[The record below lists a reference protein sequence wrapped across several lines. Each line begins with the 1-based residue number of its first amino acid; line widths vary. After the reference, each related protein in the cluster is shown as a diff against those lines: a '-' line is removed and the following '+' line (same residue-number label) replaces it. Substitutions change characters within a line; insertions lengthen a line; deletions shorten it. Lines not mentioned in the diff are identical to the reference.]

1 MAMSQSGRA
10 PVCTLGCGEAGMIK
24 NNNRIMDI
32 AIRMRGLWLLGDA
45 KLKKKGQDRNPAP
58 FLNPIS
64 YEKPSSIIQL
74 LCRNTRQDPGVKNI
88 ALLK

>member
-10 PVCTLGCGEAGMIK
+10 PVWTFGCGKAGRVK

-64 YEKPSSIIQL
+64 YEKPKCIRQGT
-74 LCRNTRQDPGVKNI
+74 CRMAADRAGM
-88 ALLK
+88 LE